1 MQETLLREPLV
12 LVSKKPLPDRVPLA
26 DLVKHR
32 LVMGSAPNAL
42 RRLLDEHA
50 APRGLALM
58 IVAEVDAVQ
67 TVLDLVARGVADS
80 VVPKSATRL
89 PNEYGPLRV
98 IRNKLVLAQPTARPA
113 SRLSRFGGELMRQLV
128 ARSFGGK
135 HR

>member
-1 MQETLLREPLV
+1 M

-89 PNEYGPLRV
+89 PNEYGPLRAAEIYAPV

-113 SRLSRFGGELMRQLV
+113 SRLSRFGGELMRLLV
-128 ARSFGGK
+128 TRAFGAK